1 MVEVLFLLLGATLA
15 FVYMQYEQ
23 KKDLEKRVKTL
34 ELDFLSTCDQLKDIE
49 RNVFQEVNSQVHSL
63 KAEMWQHK
71 QEHESHLRELEI
83 KKLLK
88 D

>member
-1 MVEVLFLLLGATLA
+1 MVEVLFLLLGVTLA
-15 FVYMQYEQ
+15 FVFMQYEQ
-23 KKDLEKRVKTL
+23 KKDLEKRIKTL
-34 ELDFLSTCDQLKDIE
+34 ESDYLSTCDQIKDLE
-49 RNVFQEVNSQVHSL
+49 RNVFQEVNSQIHAL

-71 QEHESHLRELEI
+71 QDHENQLRDLEI

>member
-34 ELDFLSTCDQLKDIE
+34 ESDYLSICSQIEHRERSFLGDLNE
-49 RNVFQEVNSQVHSL
+49 RIHSL
-63 KAEMWQHK
+63 KAEIWQHK
-71 QEHESHLRELEI
+71 QEHESNIRELEI

>member
-1 MVEVLFLLLGATLA
+1 MVEVLFLLLGAILV
-15 FVYMQYEQ
+15 FVYMQHEQ

-34 ELDFLSTCDQLKDIE
+34 ESDYVNQLTHIDHIE
-49 RNVFQEVNSQVHSL
+49 RALSGEISERIHSL

-71 QEHESHLRELEI
+71 QEHEYAIRGKQI
-83 KKLLK
+83 NDLLK

>member
-34 ELDFLSTCDQLKDIE
+34 ELDFLSTCDQLKDVE

-71 QEHESHLRELEI
+71 QEHESNLREIEI

>member
-71 QEHESHLRELEI
+71 QEHESNLREIEI

>member
-23 KKDLEKRVKTL
+23 KKDLEKRVKAL
-34 ELDFLSTCDQLKDIE
+34 ELDYLSICDQLKDLE
-49 RNVFQEVNSQVHSL
+49 RNVFQEVNSQIHSL

-71 QEHESHLRELEI
+71 QDHESHLRELEI